1 MYVLHTTCM
10 LVTYFVIHLLS
21 SSSVIVVTVWR
32 GLPKRTKLGGL
43 IIKLKLSEASY
54 VLLSYIVMLNDL
66 NVSPAENKMV
76 YGPGS

>member
-1 MYVLHTTCM
+1 M
-10 LVTYFVIHLLS
+10 VIHITTFDYRNDLLS
-21 SSSVIVVTVWR
+21 FSSVIVVIAWR

-54 VLLSYIVMLNDL
+54 VSLSNIVMLNDL
-66 NVSPAENKMV
+66 TVSPAENKML